1 MRVIVLAVG
10 RCRDR
15 VIIGQWDDYAR
26 RLPWNLSLVEINDA
40 DGPAKKQR
48 EAQKLLSA
56 VPQGA
61 LVIAL
66 DERGKTL
73 DSRGFAGWIERQR
86 DEGRR
91 EMALIIGG
99 ADGLDVVVRLLE
111 QSSGFLSDR
120 GLMVCEVGCSAA
132 ALQREYPA
140 VPFVWL
146 DLPQGGEG
154 VFVLDGVDLPG
165 VATSGQR
172 A

>member
-99 ADGLDVVVRLLE
+99 ADGLDQSVCERADLLLSLGAMTWPHMMVRVMLLE
-111 QSSGFLSDR
+111 QLYR
-120 GLMVCEVGCSAA
+120 AHTILVGHPYH
-132 ALQREYPA
+132 R
-140 VPFVWL
+140 
-146 DLPQGGEG
+146 D
-154 VFVLDGVDLPG
+154 
-165 VATSGQR
+165 
-172 A
+172 

>member
-73 DSRGFAGWIERQR
+73 DSRGFADWIERQR

-99 ADGLDVVVRLLE
+99 ADGLDQSVCERADLLLSLGAMTWPHMMVRVMLLE
-111 QSSGFLSDR
+111 QLYR
-120 GLMVCEVGCSAA
+120 AHTILVGHPYH
-132 ALQREYPA
+132 R
-140 VPFVWL
+140 
-146 DLPQGGEG
+146 D
-154 VFVLDGVDLPG
+154 
-165 VATSGQR
+165 
-172 A
+172 